1 MSYNDEVKAAREVYN
16 AQQANKYNPSYNV
29 GAADP
34 QPTQQ
39 HSHLH
44 NSQVRLILLCQE
56 GNIHSL

>member
-1 MSYNDEVKAAREVYN
+1 MSYNNEVKAAREVYN
-16 AQQANKYNPSYNV
+16 AQRTSKYNPSYNV

-39 HSHLH
+39 HRHLH
-44 NSQVRLILLCQE
+44 NSQVRLILLWRE